1 MLIIISSFTYRA
13 MVQAVSL
20 KFLTAKARIQ
30 SKASLY
36 EICDR
41 KTDSRTDLSPTAML
55 NTRSFYRRCFIILV
69 TDNVDK

>member
-1 MLIIISSFTYRA
+1 MLIIISSFTDRA
-13 MVQAVSL
+13 MSQAVSL
-20 KFLTAKARIQ
+20 QFLTAKARIQ

-36 EICDR
+36 EICDG

-55 NTRSFYRRCFIILV
+55 RTRSFYRRCCTILV